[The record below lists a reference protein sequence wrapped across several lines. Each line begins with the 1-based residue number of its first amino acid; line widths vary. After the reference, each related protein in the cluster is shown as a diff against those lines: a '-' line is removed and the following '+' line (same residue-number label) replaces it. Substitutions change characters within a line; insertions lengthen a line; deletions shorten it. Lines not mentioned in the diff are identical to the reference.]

1 MNNPPHQPQV
11 DIEQH
16 HAHLSPNIEL
26 PHIKTP
32 SRNSFDDS
40 LDAPHEVGQR
50 SPGKVIAFIH
60 KNQDEKMNFKKWI
73 LSLVS
78 IGNMIMSP
86 MIVLMGIQASSYG
99 LSKLEADKALIIMG
113 VVIFILA
120 LVTLI
125 ATIKLQ
131 KRVLFFMLYAFIV
144 LLVFIAIFTV
154 GIFSFQPDIQQ
165 WVYENWGHIRQ
176 VTEHFNFTQFEKD
189 IRNDILSLGV
199 FAVTIIVGILI
210 CVFAIIQILGFK
222 SIRKRIV
229 PLLSLLVII
238 FGSALVIIAIYSSKT
253 AQYTNLPTWINALAR
268 AIGIFLMAVGGLG
281 YYASIKRSRQLLVIY
296 LGLLILIF
304 FFMIYVA
311 YEYFALAITFKE
323 RLDRD
328 WSKIYNDLLKRGY
341 NVTKMTFRDYVMM
354 NLKFAGLYGMMYSC
368 FVFIS
373 ILFTYSKIKMLSKPE
388 H

>member
-1 MNNPPHQPQV
+1 
-11 DIEQH
+11 
-16 HAHLSPNIEL
+16 
-26 PHIKTP
+26 
-32 SRNSFDDS
+32 
-40 LDAPHEVGQR
+40 
-50 SPGKVIAFIH
+50 
-60 KNQDEKMNFKKWI
+60 
-73 LSLVS
+73 
-78 IGNMIMSP
+78 
-86 MIVLMGIQASSYG
+86 
-99 LSKLEADKALIIMG
+99 
-113 VVIFILA
+113 
-120 LVTLI
+120 
-125 ATIKLQ
+125 
-131 KRVLFFMLYAFIV
+131 MLYAFIV

-222 SIRKRIV
+222 SIKKRIV

-238 FGSALVIIAIYSSKT
+238 FGSALVIIAIYSTKT
-253 AQYTNLPTWINALAR
+253 SQYTNLPTWINELAK
-268 AIGIFLMAVGGLG
+268 AIGVFLMAVGALG
-281 YYASIKRSRQLLVIY
+281 YYASIKRSRKLLVIY

-304 FFMIYVA
+304 FFMFYVA
-311 YEYFALAITFKE
+311 YEYFALSRTFREGLDKE
-323 RLDRD
+323 
-328 WSKIYNDLLKRGY
+328 WSGIYNDLLKRGY
-341 NVTKMTFRDYVMM
+341 NVTKMTFKDYVMM

-388 H
+388 HM